1 MLSTVTLGKDFA
13 WQWEKI
19 LYATEKKIFWWCKQN
34 LFQNATFSQLPLFFF
49 FFVLF
54 LFSCTWLYR
63 HTSCG
68 VWPVQKPRSLF
79 SLGTNHFSFF
89 DRSTFLTRSFVLVC
103 PTPGHSALEC
113 TKWVYYTIWTNYDIN
128 SYLIHIQL
136 TISLQPLFLAVHN

>member
-1 MLSTVTLGKDFA
+1 MLSTATLGKDFA

-19 LYATEKKIFWWCKQN
+19 LYATEKK
-34 LFQNATFSQLPLFFF
+34 FFDDANRTCSKMQHSLNCPCF
-49 FFVLF
+49 FVVVLF
-54 LFSCTWLYR
+54 LFSCIWLYR

-79 SLGTNHFSFF
+79 SLGTNHSSFF

-113 TKWVYYTIWTNYDIN
+113 TEWVYYTIWTNYDKN

-136 TISLQPLFLAVHN
+136 TISLQPLFLAVYN